1 MTSRQECRNIGCCVK
16 CNLPNVIFVLRR
28 NSIDN
33 GSYLSKDYVVCLVS
47 GGKSGLDLYPLIST
61 KSQTVEG

>member
-1 MTSRQECRNIGCCVK
+1 MTRQECRNIGCCVK
-16 CNLPNVIFVLRR
+16 CILPNLMSVFYR

-47 GGKSGLDLYPLIST
+47 GGKSGLDLYPLISA
-61 KSQTVEG
+61 KSQHVES